1 MDSINLH
8 TIAGFL
14 STAVFISSTVPMLTK
29 AFKTRDMK
37 SYSFANITL
46 SNVGNLVHW
55 VYISH
60 LPFGPIW
67 FLHGFYTL
75 TTLFMLV
82 WYLRHEGIASTAA
95 WSEMQII
102 SRVRCA
108 IPVLVRAPAVQE
120 CGCA

>member
-1 MDSINLH
+1 M
-8 TIAGFL
+8 IAGFL

-75 TTLFMLV
+75 TTLFMLA
-82 WYLRHEGIASTAA
+82 WYLRYESIAFTIAGPHV
-95 WSEMQII
+95 QII
-102 SRVRCA
+102 SRIRCA
-108 IPVLVRAPAVQE
+108 IPVLVRAPAAQ
-120 CGCA
+120 GCACA

>member
-82 WYLRHEGIASTAA
+82 WYLRYESHAFTAA
-95 WSEMQII
+95 WPKAQIVNQ
-102 SRVRCA
+102 VRCA
-108 IPVLVRAPAVQE
+108 LPVLVRTPAVQG
-120 CGCA
+120 CGGA

>member
-1 MDSINLH
+1 
-8 TIAGFL
+8 
-14 STAVFISSTVPMLTK
+14 MLTK

-55 VYISH
+55 VYVSH

-82 WYLRHEGIASTAA
+82 WYLRVFTTA
-95 WSEMQII
+95 WPNVHIVNQL
-102 SRVRCA
+102 RCA
-108 IPVLVRAPAVQE
+108 IPVLVRAPVMQE